1 MYRAELNYT
10 LDDMRRF
17 EKLHQLFR
25 SRALTIVLR
34 VVMIIGIVLV
44 VVSGGMLLYFR
55 ALDGE
60 MLRYYAILLV
70 IAAMY
75 FVLREIRVRAS
86 LKSLTAQGTIVVT
99 ADDGGLHAEAKT
111 MHSDYDYATFCDI
124 VHSKGTYYLYI
135 NKRQAQIIPERCITE
150 GNPAAFGAFLEE
162 KTGLKLKEIK

>member
-25 SRALTIVLR
+25 TRALMIVLR

-44 VVSGGMLLYFR
+44 VVSSGVLLYYG

-60 MLRYYAILLV
+60 LLRYYAILLA

-86 LKSLTAQGTIVVT
+86 LKTFESQGTIVIA
-99 ADDGGLHAEAKT
+99 ADDSGVRADAVSV
-111 MHSDYDYATFCDI
+111 HSDFGYDAFCDI
-124 VHSKGTYYLYI
+124 VHSRGTYYLYI

-150 GNPAAFGAFLEE
+150 GDPASFGAFLEE
-162 KTGLKLKEIK
+162 KTGLKIKEIK